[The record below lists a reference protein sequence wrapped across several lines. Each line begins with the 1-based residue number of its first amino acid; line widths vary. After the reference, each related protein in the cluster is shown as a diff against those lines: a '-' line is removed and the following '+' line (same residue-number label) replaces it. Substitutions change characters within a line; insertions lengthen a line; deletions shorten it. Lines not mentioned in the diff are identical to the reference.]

1 MWFFPSPLTPP
12 QRPPRSPGAETP
24 APRDGA
30 EGGGGHEASSG
41 RGSERSGGLSPPP
54 RCSGRPKDGGCSS
67 CRPLNDME
75 VLDPPPLPQQR
86 LGAGRCW
93 SRAFLLPP
101 PPRPYRC
108 AGETAEGDA
117 RPVRFLS
124 LSIRDPRGGD
134 ANPRYSP
141 RFPSQCA
148 GDPGER
154 DAPSPR
160 FSLLCV
166 DPEGKGTCCPPFP
179 QQRTGDLRRR
189 GCRSPLHTH
198 IHTHLFFC
206 SALGTQEVASPTL
219 PSFHVAVR

>member
-1 MWFFPSPLTPP
+1 MGRGFPSGMWFFPSPLTPP

-101 PPRPYRC
+101 PPPSL
-108 AGETAEGDA
+108 
-117 RPVRFLS
+117 PVRW
-124 LSIRDPRGGD
+124 GD
-134 ANPRYSP
+134 
-141 RFPSQCA
+141 
-148 GDPGER
+148 G
-154 DAPSPR
+154 
-160 FSLLCV
+160 
-166 DPEGKGTCCPPFP
+166 
-179 QQRTGDLRRR
+179 RR
-189 GCRSPLHTH
+189 GCSSRAFPL
-198 IHTHLFFC
+198 
-206 SALGTQEVASPTL
+206 P
-219 PSFHVAVR
+219 FH